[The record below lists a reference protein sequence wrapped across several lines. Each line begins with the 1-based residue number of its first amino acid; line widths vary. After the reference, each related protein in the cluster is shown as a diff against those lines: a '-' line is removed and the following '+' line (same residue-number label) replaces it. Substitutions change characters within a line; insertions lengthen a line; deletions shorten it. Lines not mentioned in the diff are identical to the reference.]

1 VPVLQEYQTER
12 FLFSKRLLAVG
23 QTDEL
28 LRHDRVSVPKCSQ
41 GHASLKPDR
50 PLIPNMDFTTLF
62 FLSSGLFL
70 GWSLG
75 ANDAPNVF
83 GTAVGSGMLKFRTAA
98 IVGSIFIILGAMSS
112 GSGAA
117 STLATL
123 GQVDAIAGA
132 FVVALSA
139 AAAVYIMIQSGQPVS
154 TSQAIVGAILGWNL
168 FANKSTNTL
177 VLSKIAIAWVASP
190 MLAGLIAVV
199 LLLLIRRLLRNRP
212 INLFRQDAYTRLG
225 LLLAGAFGAY
235 SLGANNIG
243 NVMGV
248 FIAVSPF
255 TDFSMPGGLIL
266 NSTEQL
272 FLLGGM
278 AIAVGVFT
286 YSYRIMLT
294 IGRDLLPLTPIAAWV
309 AVVAHSL
316 VLFIFASQSL
326 HDFLVQWHLPAPA
339 LVPVS
344 SSQAIIGAV
353 VGIGLLQGGSEVHWR
368 KLGSIALG
376 WVIAPTLAAL
386 LSFIALFFIQNVF
399 NQIVYLH

>member
-1 VPVLQEYQTER
+1 
-12 FLFSKRLLAVG
+12 
-23 QTDEL
+23 
-28 LRHDRVSVPKCSQ
+28 
-41 GHASLKPDR
+41 
-50 PLIPNMDFTTLF
+50 MDFTTLF

-83 GTAVGSGMLKFRTAA
+83 GTAVGTGMVKFRTAA
-98 IVGSIFIILGAMSS
+98 IICSLFIIFGALSS

-117 STLATL
+117 NTLGTL
-123 GQVDAIAGA
+123 GQINAIAGA

-139 AAAVYIMIQSGQPVS
+139 AAAVYIMIKSGQPVS

-168 FANKSTNTL
+168 FADKPTDTL
-177 VLSKIAIAWVASP
+177 ALSKIAIAWVASP
-190 MLAGLIAVV
+190 ILAGLLAIL

-212 INLFRQDAYTRLG
+212 IHLFRQDAYTRFG

-255 TDFSMPGGLIL
+255 TDFSLPGGLIL

-272 FLLGGM
+272 FLLGGL

-316 VLFIFASQSL
+316 VLFLFASQSL
-326 HDFLVQWHLPAPA
+326 HDFLVQLHLPAPV

-376 WVIAPTLAAL
+376 WVIAPALAAL
-386 LSFIALFFIQNVF
+386 LCFIALFFVQNVF
-399 NQIVYLH
+399 NQMVYLH